1 MCHHSEVSEFS
12 LWFSGLFLLVLFS
25 QLCLMLWLVLH
36 PLPAFFLQL
45 YDISDMVFKV
55 VLVGV
60 AAINF
65 IICFLVEVSDIN
77 HQLPSS

>member
-1 MCHHSEVSEFS
+1 MCRLSGVREFS
-12 LWFSGLFLLVLFS
+12 LWLSGLFLFVLFC
-25 QLCLMLWLVLH
+25 QLCVMIWLVFH

-45 YDISDMVFKV
+45 YNISDMVFKV

-65 IICFLVEVSDIN
+65 LICFLVEVSDIN
-77 HQLPSS
+77 PSL